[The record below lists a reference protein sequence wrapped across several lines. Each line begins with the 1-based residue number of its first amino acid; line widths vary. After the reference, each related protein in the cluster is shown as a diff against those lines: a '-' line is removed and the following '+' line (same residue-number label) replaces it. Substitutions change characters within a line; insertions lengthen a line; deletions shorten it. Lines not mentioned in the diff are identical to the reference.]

1 MLPLGSCHIG
11 SISGD
16 VAQKGAILEEPPGSH
31 EEAGPLLASG
41 PASCAAGSQESEVEG
56 RGPGGRREGNPFRY
70 RGRTVSTEYGC
81 GRVPG
86 KQSSLDLVRG
96 PRRITQ
102 RPDGEQHLPQRSFSF
117 RERSD
122 SLGGATSLHPQAS
135 NHPTHAHAHHL
146 SMDLELP
153 GSTLR
158 QNLTVNHSFPD
169 LYDMAGREKL
179 PRTLSTSAL
188 RIKTRS
194 SFWEKFWQ
202 CHQEARL
209 GSKL

>member
-1 MLPLGSCHIG
+1 M
-11 SISGD
+11 SIAD
-16 VAQKGAILEEPPGSH
+16 AVAQKRVILEEPPGSPG
-31 EEAGPLLASG
+31 EAGPLLGSG
-41 PASCAAGSQESEVEG
+41 PASSSSCAGDGEHEAEG

-86 KQSSLDLVRG
+86 KQPSLELVRG

-102 RPDGEQHLPQRSFSF
+102 RPDGDQHLPQRSYSF

-122 SLGGATSLHPQAS
+122 SLGGGGGKAS
-135 NHPTHAHAHHL
+135 TLQPHAPNHPAHAHHL

-169 LYDMAGREKL
+169 LYDMAGRDKL

-188 RIKTRS
+188 RIKSRS
-194 SFWEKFWQ
+194 TFWDKFWQ
-202 CHQEARL
+202 SHQEVRL
-209 GSKL
+209 GSKM